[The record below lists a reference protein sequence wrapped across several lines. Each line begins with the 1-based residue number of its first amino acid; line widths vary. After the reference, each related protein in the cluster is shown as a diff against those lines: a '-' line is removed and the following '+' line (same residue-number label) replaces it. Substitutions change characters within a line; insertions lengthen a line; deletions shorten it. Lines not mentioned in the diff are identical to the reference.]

1 MGLHLEQLVVKRIR
15 VFSGLPAILIT
26 GVRVV
31 PRGRLVL
38 SLVQHLRPIVYPAT
52 MARLLKVECASI
64 ARVVNTKKMAF
75 VKIVPLVIIPHQNK
89 PHVLN
94 APLENT

>member
-1 MGLHLEQLVVKRIR
+1 
-15 VFSGLPAILIT
+15 
-26 GVRVV
+26 
-31 PRGRLVL
+31 
-38 SLVQHLRPIVYPAT
+38 